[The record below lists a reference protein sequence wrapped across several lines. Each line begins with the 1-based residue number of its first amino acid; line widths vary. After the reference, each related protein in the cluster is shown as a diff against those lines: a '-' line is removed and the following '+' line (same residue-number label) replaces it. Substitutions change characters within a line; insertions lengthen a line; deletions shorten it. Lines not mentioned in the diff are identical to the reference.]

1 MNLVNK
7 NEKKNNKKEMKTS
20 TIKIKKHKQ
29 KTSKKKIVGL
39 VEIVELIGKK
49 GRVKRKALLDTG
61 ATKTS
66 VDIQLAAKTGI
77 GPIIASMKI
86 KNASS
91 VTGYMRRPV
100 AEAKLK
106 IKGITIKTGVNVVD
120 RSDLPYPILIGRD
133 IIHKN
138 FIVDISRT
146 HSSHRVKDLINKKGD
161 SK

>member
-1 MNLVNK
+1 MIL
-7 NEKKNNKKEMKTS
+7 KKNVGTKKKRLA
-20 TIKIKKHKQ
+20 
-29 KTSKKKIVGL
+29 KKIVGL
-39 VEIVELIGKK
+39 VEVVELIGKK
-49 GRVKRKALLDTG
+49 GRIKKKALLDTG

-66 VDIQLAAKTGI
+66 VDIKLAAKTGI
-77 GPIIASMKI
+77 GPIISSIKI

-91 VTGYMRRPV
+91 INGYMRRPV

-138 FIVDISRT
+138 FVVDISKT
-146 HSSHRVKDLINKKGD
+146 HSSHHVRDVIKNVGEKK
-161 SK
+161 